1 MSSSLILYDKLLLHT
16 HNLIISNI
24 YNYSTFCK
32 IIEQSS
38 NSIQIN
44 DLIYIKV
51 KHNPIIQEIG
61 FYPFFSSVSDKKEL
75 FFFFFDSFIQTL
87 ENLSVLHHNLF
98 FFLAFTEDNLLFS
111 QQFNKPYFYNFH
123 NCFLSSTIQDF
134 EQNLFSFVK
143 NTNFIQLPFD
153 LQIFKCFLESSHYNY
168 SYDDIASIHVL
179 PKILKY
185 NPFLITLFGK
195 KSFSKH
201 AAKYIQQYYHNK
213 SFQDI
218 LTHLYN
224 IRFAISIQGVVSVY
238 AQLFWKIIDVDHSNL
253 SLFQEMMTF
262 FSKYLLLFNNTY
274 TKDNIEQVISFLHNK
289 FYHIKNPNDF
299 LLFIQKIRLLH

>member
-1 MSSSLILYDKLLLHT
+1 MSTSLILYDKLLLDT
-16 HNLIISNI
+16 HNLIISNV
-24 YNYSTFCK
+24 YNYSIFCK
-32 IIEQSS
+32 IIESFTD
-38 NSIQIN
+38 SIQIN
-44 DLIYIKV
+44 DTTYIKV
-51 KHNPIIQEIG
+51 KYNPINQEIG

-87 ENLSVLHHNLF
+87 ENLSVLHNNLF
-98 FFLAFTEDNLLFS
+98 FFLAFSEDNLLFS
-111 QQFNKPYFYNFH
+111 QQFNKPYFYNFQ

-134 EQNLFSFVK
+134 EKTMFSFVK
-143 NTNFIQLPFD
+143 NHNYIQLPFD

-168 SYDDIASIHVL
+168 SYDDIVSINVL

-238 AQLFWKIIDVDHSNL
+238 AQLFWKMIDIDHSNL
-253 SLFQEMMTF
+253 SLFQEMMNF

>member
-1 MSSSLILYDKLLLHT
+1 MSTSLILYDKLLLGT
-16 HNLIISNI
+16 HKLIISNV
-24 YNYSTFCK
+24 YNYSIFCK
-32 IIEQSS
+32 IIESFS
-38 NSIQIN
+38 DSIQIN
-44 DLIYIKV
+44 DTTYIKV
-51 KHNPIIQEIG
+51 KYNPINQEIG

-98 FFLAFTEDNLLFS
+98 FFLAFNEDNLLFS
-111 QQFNKPYFYNFH
+111 HQFNKPYFYNFQ

-134 EQNLFSFVK
+134 EQTLFSFVK
-143 NTNFIQLPFD
+143 NHNYIHLPVD

-168 SYDDIASIHVL
+168 SYDDIASINVL

-238 AQLFWKIIDVDHSNL
+238 AQLFWKMIDVDHSNL

-274 TKDNIEQVISFLHNK
+274 TKDNIEQVINFLHNK

-299 LLFIQKIRLLH
+299 LLFIQKIRLLR